1 MEMVNVKT
9 AIPIIKQV
17 VWHVKLINLVVQ
29 LHLFVLSVL
38 MDSVLKME
46 YVLTVQPHQ
55 TIVNHAP
62 QCNVLSVILGFIE
75 MTN

>member
-1 MEMVNVKT
+1 MVNVKT

-55 TIVNHAP
+55 IIVNHAP
-62 QCNVLSVILGFIE
+62 QCNVLSVIPVFIE